1 MKKSLINALFFS
13 FFLFFLI
20 GCGSNKELED
30 YKTDMETFYNDIST
44 YNDIINSINIESES
58 AVEELLSALDT
69 IEERIVW
76 MASLS
81 VPKKFSSIESIAA
94 DVQQNMTTAV
104 SLYHQAYENNPFDK
118 EAAEIAKEY
127 YYSANEGIAHI
138 LSILHGKTVDNNE
151 TTSEF
156 IENNVETIPETYNT
170 KSDDINVE

>member
-118 EAAEIAKEY
+118 ATAEIAKEY
-127 YYSANEGIAHI
+127 YYSANEGIAQI
-138 LSILHGKTVDNNE
+138 LSILHGKSE
-151 TTSEF
+151 TL
-156 IENNVETIPETYNT
+156 
-170 KSDDINVE
+170 

>member
-104 SLYHQAYENNPFDK
+104 SL
-118 EAAEIAKEY
+118 
-127 YYSANEGIAHI
+127 
-138 LSILHGKTVDNNE
+138 
-151 TTSEF
+151 
-156 IENNVETIPETYNT
+156 
-170 KSDDINVE
+170 